1 MESEIGKGTT
11 FTFRL
16 LTENTYPNALHKE
29 KKETFAQEE
38 IEIVETVKEEKEEA
52 DTRPVVQVVE
62 DNDDIREYIATSFSN
77 NYRILTATNGKEGLE
92 QAQKYIPDIII
103 SDIMMPEIDGIE
115 LCKLVK
121 EDIRTS
127 HIPVILLT
135 AKDSIQDKEEG
146 YESGADSYLTKPFS
160 AKLLNSRV
168 HNLLESRKKLA
179 LIVANCAKELKPKQQ
194 KETIKLNKLDEEF
207 LTKFTT
213 IVEENIDMEKMD
225 MSFMIEKMNMSHST
239 LYRKIKSLT
248 GMSGNEFIRKIRL
261 KNSLRLLME
270 EGYNISEAAY
280 ASGFNDLGYFR
291 SCFREEYGMTPSEYI
306 KQTIRMKE

>member
-1 MESEIGKGTT
+1 M
-11 FTFRL
+11 
-16 LTENTYPNALHKE
+16 
-29 KKETFAQEE
+29 
-38 IEIVETVKEEKEEA
+38 
-52 DTRPVVQVVE
+52 
-62 DNDDIREYIATSFSN
+62 
-77 NYRILTATNGKEGLE
+77 TATNGKKGLE

-103 SDIMMPEIDGIE
+103 SDIMMPEMDGIE

-179 LIVANCAKELKPKQQ
+179 LIVANRTKELKPEQQ
-194 KETIKLNKLDEEF
+194 EETIKLNKLDEEF

-225 MSFMIEKMNMSHST
+225 MSFMMEKMNMSHST
-239 LYRKIKSLT
+239 PLPEDQEPDR
-248 GMSGNEFIRKIRL
+248 NVR
-261 KNSLRLLME
+261 
-270 EGYNISEAAY
+270 
-280 ASGFNDLGYFR
+280 
-291 SCFREEYGMTPSEYI
+291 
-306 KQTIRMKE
+306 Q